1 MASQPQPP
9 APAVVAVV
17 VTCDPG
23 RWFEQVLASL
33 AEQDYPNLS
42 VLVIDAASS
51 EDPTARVAAV
61 LPRAYVSRLER
72 RVGFGRAANEVLKL
86 VEGASHI
93 LFCHDDVAL
102 APDAIRALVEEAFRS
117 NAGIATPKYVQWD
130 QPDHLLAVGATADKV
145 GVVQDLVEPGELDQE
160 QHDVVREVFLAPSGA
175 TLVRADLFRV
185 LGGFNATIDQFG
197 EDLDLSWR
205 ARVAGA
211 RVIAVPAARVR
222 HLQALRHGLRAG
234 WADPAARKQADRRAD
249 GNRVRTVVTCYRWY
263 VLAWIFPLA
272 VVYMLGESVTRLL
285 QGRPGDAVHTV
296 GSFATAFRRPRRLW
310 LSRRRVQRR
319 RQVSD
324 GQLRRLQIRGN
335 ARLRSFLRA
344 RVDDFRE
351 GLPPAPLEGEEG
363 IAASGAAGLAVGRL
377 DDAEGTGDP
386 WLARPRR
393 RRGVSGVARGGLA
406 AAGTAGAAG
415 AATGVVVGPGGS
427 LASPGPGWS
436 LPSDGPPAGWEDE
449 SDGWRP
455 TLGDEPSRNW
465 RVTAIAVGVLLLVLI
480 IGSRSLIGAELPA
493 TGQLPQMSG
502 GWSGVWRSFWSTWQV
517 SGLGVTAPSPP
528 ALALLGLLGTV
539 LFGAM
544 GTLQH
549 VVVLGPLLLGPL
561 GAYRAAR
568 WWGSRRGRLAALI
581 AYAVVPVPYNALAR
595 GDWAG
600 LLAYAAAPWV
610 ISAVARLS
618 DEIPFPVTAARRT
631 VGRVVGLGLL
641 VAIVGSAVPSYVF
654 VVPITG
660 AALLA
665 GSALAGRAKQGLQ
678 MLGVSVG
685 AAVVAVVL
693 LLPWSATVLGSR
705 AAALGVSSAPDLHLS
720 FTQLLTFDTGPVGR
734 GPLGWAL
741 LIVAALPLVVGRGWR
756 LAWAIRLWTVAVVFF
771 WVTWAGM
778 RGWLPALPPN
788 VGLASAA
795 AALAG
800 SAALGAV
807 AFELDLPGYRFGWRQ
822 LAAGVAA
829 IALGVAAIPMLI
841 ASGQGRWNLPN
852 ADASSVLSFLPSTS
866 QGDYRVLWVGAPSA
880 LPLAG
885 RQLEPGVAYAT
896 SFDGEPDVADLWTPG
911 SAGATPQ
918 LATDMRLAQ
927 GRLTT
932 KLGHLLAPMAVRYV
946 VIPNHNGPSGS
957 GAVPVATP
965 GALLAGLQLQTD
977 LEAVNADPNYTVY
990 QNAAWAPA
998 RAVLPATAAPV
1009 AAASGAS
1016 SRARPA
1022 RDRSE
1027 RRYAGAHRWPRRRRS
1042 GGSSLRLD
1050 RVCRWDPGWQLA
1062 PEGGIDLGRPHPSFR
1077 LGHELFVAVG
1087 GRGVRHLAAPDP
1099 GWPPSRPDHRDRA
1112 VVGCGRRG
1120 RRRRA
1125 PPPR

>member
-117 NAGIATPKYVQWD
+117 NVGIATPKYVQWD

-211 RVIAVPAARVR
+211 RVIAVPAA
-222 HLQALRHGLRAG
+222 AS
-234 WADPAARKQADRRAD
+234 
-249 GNRVRTVVTCYRWY
+249 VTCRRYDTACVPGGPIPRLVSRPIAGPTATGSAPSSLATAGS

-335 ARLRSFLRA
+335 ARLRSFLAPGSTTSGKGCLRPRSRVRKASRPRVPPGWPSGGSTMPRA
-344 RVDDFRE
+344 LAIPGSPVPAGAGAFPASPE
-351 GLPPAPLEGEEG
+351 GAWPLPVPPAPP
-363 IAASGAAGLAVGRL
+363 A
-377 DDAEGTGDP
+377 P
-386 WLARPRR
+386 PP
-393 RRGVSGVARGGLA
+393 VSC
-406 AAGTAGAAG
+406 
-415 AATGVVVGPGGS
+415 VGPGGS

-885 RQLEPGVAYAT
+885 RQLEP
-896 SFDGEPDVADLWTPG
+896 
-911 SAGATPQ
+911 
-918 LATDMRLAQ
+918 
-927 GRLTT
+927 
-932 KLGHLLAPMAVRYV
+932 
-946 VIPNHNGPSGS
+946 
-957 GAVPVATP
+957 
-965 GALLAGLQLQTD
+965 
-977 LEAVNADPNYTVY
+977 
-990 QNAAWAPA
+990 
-998 RAVLPATAAPV
+998 
-1009 AAASGAS
+1009 AS
-1016 SRARPA
+1016 PT
-1022 RDRSE
+1022 
-1027 RRYAGAHRWPRRRRS
+1027 PRRSTASRMWRIY
-1042 GGSSLRLD
+1042 GPR
-1050 RVCRWDPGWQLA
+1050 DP
-1062 PEGGIDLGRPHPSFR
+1062 P
-1077 LGHELFVAVG
+1077 
-1087 GRGVRHLAAPDP
+1087 
-1099 GWPPSRPDHRDRA
+1099 
-1112 VVGCGRRG
+1112 
-1120 RRRRA
+1120 A
-1125 PPPR
+1125 PPPSWRPTCDWPRVG